1 MMSCAEMAARLNW
14 AAVRAKAE
22 IDIPTEA
29 VVAKAEEKAKA
40 AIGTYLFGWPQ
51 LAESTQADRSAKG
64 YSPNEPLLRTG
75 AMRDSLAHRAE
86 LSAEGAEGVVFSDDV
101 KALWAELGTSRGE
114 PPRPF
119 LFQSLLRCD
128 AEIES
133 AFTAFIESLFG

>member
-29 VVAKAEEKAKA
+29 VVSAAEEKAKA
-40 AIGTYLFGWPQ
+40 AIGTYSLGWPQ
-51 LAESTQADRSAKG
+51 LAESTQADRAAKG
-64 YSPNEPLLRTG
+64 YSPNDPLLRTG
-75 AMRDSLAHRAE
+75 AMRDGIAHKAE

-114 PPRPF
+114 PPRSF
-119 LFQSLLRCD
+119 LYQSLLRCD

-133 AFTAFIESLFG
+133 AFTAFLESLFA